1 MITKALVLATSMI
14 ALVAIS
20 GQASAGVTI
29 SDKRY
34 WPSEARTQTGVAHPS
49 KAIGSSMPQI
59 SIVDNGHRYHGGPKS
74 SH

>member
-1 MITKALVLATSMI
+1 MI

-34 WPSEARTQTGVAHPS
+34 WPRETDFRRRGWQVFMTGPDP
-49 KAIGSSMPQI
+49 GSLINSAA
-59 SIVDNGHRYHGGPKS
+59 DY
-74 SH
+74 